1 MKYIFGAFQYVFK
14 NFLFLFGFALIPSYF
29 LTLTVN
35 FDTVSKVFDSFFQL
49 KTDLD
54 FLTIFQFLSPNVS
67 SRWPF
72 GVICFATTLIFL
84 PLLFGFIEKHMRI
97 GSRSLKGLA
106 ARFNYNF
113 LATFSILLICAVL
126 YELWALITAGLLF
139 AESVILGG
147 IVCYVVAVITFL
159 GMLALMSY
167 LFSLL
172 LMWLPCKL
180 ITGYNAMDA
189 LSYGNNLGTG
199 RGGKLFLSL
208 FLPVLAGL
216 ALQVLAI
223 WLGETVRF
231 SFIGFAAMEIVFL
244 IMILYSASLMFVAYF
259 DATGEERMD
268 KKKIF

>member
-54 FLTIFQFLSPNVS
+54 FLTIFQFL
-67 SRWPF
+67 F
-72 GVICFATTLIFL
+72 
-84 PLLFGFIEKHMRI
+84 